1 MLGGS
6 VGGRKGRAK
15 NFFLNWFSYL
25 LIILSFWGLI
35 CRGRGDSLGI
45 GLR

>member
-25 LIILSFWGLI
+25 LIVLSFRGFIGRERSGGL
-35 CRGRGDSLGI
+35 
-45 GLR
+45 